1 MVIRSLSPNEEK
13 NLYLNHYETTKRL
26 GNRSTKNSASNDNLK
41 IKLNLGNEA
50 VSRSRQAV
58 ASQNSQLKVVIR
70 QECISIQQ
78 TNEGID
84 TALSTET
91 SPNTRK
97 ATNRVKSINSQ
108 GNQRCQ
114 THAKSTAQLTKRI
127 RSQSRANAQKDF
139 IRSNEGAQTVKDNR
153 SDFKP
158 EIEFANGSQTQRF
171 RVPSHLKAAW
181 MDMKMSQRSSLKVKI
196 FQEESQK
203 VQHKQVQRAEYGLD
217 TTIFSQDF
225 VSPRETQNTPTEF
238 QPYKPDTKV
247 SRLSTN
253 SALQILPN

>member
-1 MVIRSLSPNEEK
+1 MAETKHVPVEKILEKRIKEKKGKGMVIRSLSPNEEK

-108 GNQRCQ
+108 GN
-114 THAKSTAQLTKRI
+114 
-127 RSQSRANAQKDF
+127 
-139 IRSNEGAQTVKDNR
+139 
-153 SDFKP
+153 
-158 EIEFANGSQTQRF
+158 
-171 RVPSHLKAAW
+171 
-181 MDMKMSQRSSLKVKI
+181 
-196 FQEESQK
+196 
-203 VQHKQVQRAEYGLD
+203 
-217 TTIFSQDF
+217 
-225 VSPRETQNTPTEF
+225 
-238 QPYKPDTKV
+238 
-247 SRLSTN
+247 
-253 SALQILPN
+253 